1 MHDIFAI
8 VQTTHKNIQD
18 CKSFNDGA
26 HSDHA
31 NVSIKLAITYI
42 KSKHNLVIKE
52 GTDWTK
58 ISVDAGFA
66 ALYFETLKFLLDRS
80 TFYDNFNSCILKVG
94 EQTAKIIKQ
103 KFEGWFQ
110 FSREKITPIIE
121 QRN

>member
-66 ALYFETLKFLLDRS
+66 ALYCETLKFLLDRS

-94 EQTAKIIKQ
+94 EQTEKLSNKNL
-103 KFEGWFQ
+103 KGG
-110 FSREKITPIIE
+110 FSLAVKK
-121 QRN
+121 